1 MRINITVPVLNE
13 ENKLEASI
21 SRVVRFVE
29 EHLTT
34 HRFEIVI
41 ADNGSSDQT
50 PEIGQ
55 ELSRRYPSVKY
66 LHIGERGRG
75 RALSQVWLASDA
87 DIMSYMDVDL
97 SSDLEDFPRLIQPLV
112 YGRADIAIG
121 SRLLPES
128 TVTRCFRREIISR
141 AYSTI
146 LRVTFRTT
154 IRDAQCGFKAA
165 TGAAVRHLVPQVE
178 DCFWF
183 WDTELLL
190 LAEKQGFRVEELPIR
205 WVESRDSRVAIVQ
218 TARDNLHGLYRL
230 RKAFQQGQPNGV
242 TTTSLSAGGPRPPL
256 AGR

>member
-21 SRVVRFVE
+21 RRVVRFVE

-34 HRFEIVI
+34 HRVEIVI
-41 ADNGSSDQT
+41 ADNGSSDHT
-50 PEIGQ
+50 PVIGR
-55 ELSRRYPSVKY
+55 ELSRRYHSVTY
-66 LHIGERGRG
+66 LRIGERGRG

-97 SSDLEDFPRLIQPLV
+97 SSDLADFPRLIQPLV

-146 LRVTFRTT
+146 LRAAFRTA

-165 TGAAVRHLVPQVE
+165 TAAAVSHLVPQVE
-178 DCFWF
+178 DRSWF

-230 RKAFQQGQPNGV
+230 RKAFRRGQFSGV
-242 TTTSLSAGGPRPPL
+242 ITSLSAGRPKPPL
-256 AGR
+256 AGL